1 MSMNSGESS
10 RYDIADRWKRS
21 TQMSRCGWRKAG
33 IARSDSIVGCYFDV
47 IISRN
52 FSPLH
57 VYVFL
62 VGGTTRFYI
71 RTYRFISSIITT
83 LNVEMWDDFSLPPP
97 RKHRSWKIRKNITWE
112 HSIRFDSNDKEL
124 KTIRCLDL
132 YRRRATNR
140 RSRACKT
147 SFFRVIVCVCE
158 E

>member
-71 RTYRFISSIITT
+71 RTYRFILFNYNHSQCRDVRWFLS
-83 LNVEMWDDFSLPPP
+83 PPP